1 MGHLEGDNQEEGSER
16 LMGVTP
22 AGMKRRGAIRRFGR
36 SQTVRFQQL
45 HEWGVQETSGWLS
58 LGKERMVGG
67 DEFDPGHVDLKFPMG
82 DLGEESS

>member
-1 MGHLEGDNQEEGSER
+1 M
-16 LMGVTP
+16 TP

-36 SQTVRFQQL
+36 SQTFRFQQL

-82 DLGEESS
+82 DLGEESSRQLEMWLGERMLLR